1 MTSQESQML
10 NDLVRKING
19 TQLQEKDDDAERLLA
34 DGLGRNPDA
43 MYMLAQTVLVQNIA
57 LDQAKQQLASMQ
69 QQQAAPQPAKATS
82 FLGSLLGHR
91 DPAPPPPPSQGQ
103 GQYQQVPSQ
112 YAQPQ
117 YGQPQ
122 YVQQPGPFAAPAGQP
137 SFLRSAATTAAGV
150 AAGALA
156 FEGVESLLHGGLG
169 GGHEGFGGGGFGG
182 GYGGDFGAPRE
193 EVINNYY
200 GSPEGGGGGYDAGAN
215 EQPQGPYDSG
225 QDISGPD
232 EQPQGGFDD
241 TSYDSGDDG
250 SDFGNDES
258 SFV

>member
-1 MTSQESQML
+1 MTSHESQML

-57 LDQAKQQLASMQ
+57 LDQAKQQLMQLQ

-91 DPAPPPPPSQGQ
+91 DPAPPPPPQFQGQ
-103 GQYQQVPSQ
+103 GQYQQVPPQ

-117 YGQPQ
+117 YAQPQ
-122 YVQQPGPFAAPAGQP
+122 YAQPPFPAAPAGQP

-156 FEGVESLLHGGLG
+156 FEGVESLIHGGL

-182 GYGGDFGAPRE
+182 WLRWRLRRRGAARGDHQQLLRLARGRE
-193 EVINNYY
+193 RRRLRGRSERAA
-200 GSPEGGGGGYDAGAN
+200 AG
-215 EQPQGPYDSG
+215 PVRRRRCG
-225 QDISGPD
+225 
-232 EQPQGGFDD
+232 
-241 TSYDSGDDG
+241 
-250 SDFGNDES
+250 
-258 SFV
+258 